1 MSGTVDAQSHAT
13 HSGGQS
19 SSHHV
24 QYGTDHLTG
33 ISVAKMWNPASV
45 SLVRH
50 QLQEVP
56 PKNDRGDEFRKQ
68 FMDEEITELYSRS
81 LSQEEE
87 IHLLRRRI
95 ADARAN
101 ELQLLQEKH
110 ILERKLSDLRM
121 VRGEKQR
128 GAASD
133 AYTELTQRRHYI
145 DQNLSMETG
154 IRAAEEDKYIFTS
167 SLLSLLAEYNIQ
179 PHELDPSTIVNSV
192 KNLYRDMHWKLRS
205 AEASF
210 ASRNNLIGRQAG
222 EIASNINQ
230 IPKFSN
236 SQLSHEHMDLNMN
249 DFHRQNHTSG
259 EMRLESSGYQRAVH
273 DPDLSI
279 VKEVKFPPSPDSE
292 FEFSNFKRDVG
303 GATTP
308 GYVDGNVGEAQ
319 TRKSAMDAQ
328 FQNPAMHER
337 QTSSLSEGEISLPGI
352 EGFQIFGEAK
362 LGSTLKACGYPIN
375 GTSLCVFQWFRH
387 LHNGTRQSIDGAT
400 VPDYVVTA
408 DDVGTLLSVDC
419 IPMDESGRQGDLV
432 SLFANN
438 QLEIT
443 CDPDMQV
450 EIDALVS
457 TGRAT
462 FSVQLLKDSSED
474 WEPTM
479 LILKRSSYQIMFKN
493 AEAVIAE
500 EKYST
505 DQHIKVPLGLST
517 QFVLIRSD
525 GTSLPFTTNGT
536 QPNSLDNVRLR
547 DMIVLTMR
555 TFQSKA
561 LDSKR
566 KSKA

>member
-24 QYGTDHLTG
+24 QYGTDHLAG

-50 QLQEVP
+50 QHQEVP

-68 FMDEEITELYSRS
+68 VMDEEITELYSKS

-121 VRGEKQR
+121 VRGEKER

-133 AYTELTQRRHYI
+133 AYTELIQRRHYI
-145 DQNLSMETG
+145 DQNLSMETDL
-154 IRAAEEDKYIFTS
+154 RAAEEDKYILTS
-167 SLLSLLAEYNIQ
+167 SLLSLLTEYNIQ

-205 AEASF
+205 AE
-210 ASRNNLIGRQAG
+210 
-222 EIASNINQ
+222 
-230 IPKFSN
+230 
-236 SQLSHEHMDLNMN
+236 DLNMN

-279 VKEVKFPPSPDSE
+279 VKEMKFPPSPDSE

-303 GATTP
+303 GTTTP
-308 GYVDGNVGEAQ
+308 GYVDGNAGEAQ

-450 EIDALVS
+450 DIDALVS

-561 LDSKR
+561 LDIKG
-566 KSKA
+566 KGKG

>member
-1 MSGTVDAQSHAT
+1 MSETVDAQAHAT

-19 SSHHV
+19 SSHPV
-24 QYGTDHLTG
+24 QYGTDHLAG
-33 ISVAKMWNPASV
+33 ISVAKMWNPESV
-45 SLVRH
+45 SLLRH
-50 QLQEVP
+50 QLQGVP
-56 PKNDRGDEFRKQ
+56 PKNDRGDEFCKR

-87 IHLLRRRI
+87 IRLLRKRI

-101 ELQLLQEKH
+101 ELQLLKEKH

-121 VRGEKQR
+121 VLGEKQR

-145 DQNLSMETG
+145 DQNLTMETG
-154 IRAAEEDKYIFTS
+154 LRAAEEDRYIFTS

-179 PHELDPSTIVNSV
+179 PHELDPSTIANSV

-205 AEASF
+205 AE
-210 ASRNNLIGRQAG
+210 
-222 EIASNINQ
+222 
-230 IPKFSN
+230 
-236 SQLSHEHMDLNMN
+236 
-249 DFHRQNHTSG
+249 NHTSG

-279 VKEVKFPPSPDSE
+279 VKGVKFPPSPDSE
-292 FEFSNFKRDVG
+292 FEFGNFKRDVG
-303 GATTP
+303 GTTTSD
-308 GYVDGNVGEAQ
+308 YVDGNVGEAQ
-319 TRKSAMDAQ
+319 TRKSAMDTQ
-328 FQNPAMHER
+328 FQKPAMHER
-337 QTSSLSEGEISLPGI
+337 QTSSLSEGEISSPSI

-362 LGSTLKACGYPIN
+362 LGSTLTACGYPTN

-400 VPDYVVTA
+400 VPEYVVTA
-408 DDVGTLLSVDC
+408 DDVGTLVSVDC

-457 TGRAT
+457 TGSAI
-462 FSVQLLKDSSED
+462 FNVQLLKDSSEA

-479 LILKRSSYQIMFKN
+479 LILKRSGYQITFKN
-493 AEAVIAE
+493 ADAGIAE

-525 GTSLPFTTNGT
+525 GTSLAFTTNGT

-566 KSKA
+566 KGKA